1 MCYEGKTGVDV
12 KQQLHFVVTQW
23 VTAKQHTVHLNSVH
37 LSALKEGQQ
46 VTHLSTRRQL
56 SWEEQ
61 GVSRLFHA
69 TQQKTRRERRWNF
82 RLIHPHPH
90 IT

>member
-12 KQQLHFVVTQW
+12 KQQLQCVVTQW

-37 LSALKEGQQ
+37 SFKEGQQ
-46 VTHLSTRRQL
+46 VTHLSTKRQL

-69 TQQKTRRERRWNF
+69 AQQKTRRERM
-82 RLIHPHPH
+82 
-90 IT
+90 